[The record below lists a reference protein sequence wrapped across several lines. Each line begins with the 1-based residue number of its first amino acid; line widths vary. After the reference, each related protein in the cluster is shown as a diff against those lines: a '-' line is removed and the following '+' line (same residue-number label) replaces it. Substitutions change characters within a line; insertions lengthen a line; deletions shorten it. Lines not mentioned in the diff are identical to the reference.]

1 MSFVTQ
7 FAVLLPFGD
16 RLLKYL
22 KDPFNFEK
30 LGAIAANIIAER
42 TKAAGNSKVH
52 VSVCKRSYH
61 CVNFKVH
68 GYKAYMFTCF
78 RQKPF
83 NEH

>member
-1 MSFVTQ
+1 MEPIHPHVIHFISLFQPSFKHNLTISFVTR

-42 TKAAGNSKVH
+42 TKADGNSKVH
-52 VSVCKRSYH
+52 VS
-61 CVNFKVH
+61 
-68 GYKAYMFTCF
+68 A
-78 RQKPF
+78 
-83 NEH
+83 